1 MTTPPPIPVWFN
13 GNEGVLEAHDKS
25 YISTTTD
32 PSSEDFIVGHQQFF
46 AKTDFQDKGDVYG
59 AVVQEPPAMDK
70 SKLSGHV
77 DQDEFGLLKQILYK
91 EPASS
96 NSDKVSYVSVK
107 LEHILVIVG
116 FCIGFSLVF
125 CVALV
130 YYKTKPGMQRRFPT
144 LNNHSVE
151 GIRLSFIY
159 VHPCF

>member
-13 GNEGVLEAHDKS
+13 GNEGKLEAHDAS
-25 YISTTTD
+25 FISTT
-32 PSSEDFIVGHQQFF
+32 PEASSEDFIVGHQQFF
-46 AKTDFQDKGDVYG
+46 AKEGHERSMIKGDVYG
-59 AVVQEPPAMDK
+59 AVVQEPPPMDK
-70 SKLSGHV
+70 SKLSAM
-77 DQDEFGLLKQILYK
+77 QNDEFGLLKQILYK

-96 NSDKVSYVSVK
+96 SNVTTPSYISVK

-151 GIRLSFIY
+151 GTIFS
-159 VHPCF
+159 